1 MPCKWHD
8 QIGWEDELAR
18 GGMACK
24 PCCGP
29 RPCPCNTIFP
39 LPISSINY
47 LNDDDDYRP
56 YMRESNGVVDEI
68 GESNECDGG
77 GGGEEVLPP
86 QTMSRRHALPVVCR
100 PDLRSLGVL
109 HCSYSYYSDLVCW
122 DNHMRW
128 SPCSLWLHTW
138 LRHEENVF
146 ILRRRYHLVSYISIT
161 IFIKNN
167 KIH

>member
-1 MPCKWHD
+1 MAWPNRMRGRASAWRHGLQAMLWTEAMPLRHNFSPSH
-8 QIGWEDELAR
+8 LY
-18 GGMACK
+18 
-24 PCCGP
+24 
-29 RPCPCNTIFP
+29 
-39 LPISSINY
+39 INY
-47 LNDDDDYRP
+47 LNDDNDYRP
-56 YMRESNGVVDEI
+56 YMRERNGVVDEI

-86 QTMSRRHALPVVCR
+86 QTTSRRHALPVVCR
-100 PDLRSLGVL
+100 SDLRSLGVL
-109 HCSYSYYSDLVCW
+109 HCSYSYYSDLVCR

-128 SPCSLWLHTW
+128 SPCSLCLHTW